1 MTAADQAEAAP
12 PAVAVKALTSFV
24 GKHGASTAV
33 VSYLGQRGARIVL
46 VGADG
51 TWGDL
56 VVAEV
61 AGGTAACA
69 AAGVTVA
76 EKWSRELTE
85 SVRTSGVEW
94 GRMGR
99 GRPVR
104 TA

>member
-1 MTAADQAEAAP
+1 MSEPATDAAP
-12 PAVAVKALTSFV
+12 PAAAVKTLKSFV
-24 GKHGASTAV
+24 AKHGASTAV

-51 TWGDL
+51 TWGDQ
-56 VVAEV
+56 VVPDV
-61 AGGTAACA
+61 AAGTAACA
-69 AAGVTVA
+69 AAGITVT

-104 TA
+104 DA